1 VVSGLTKNNE
11 KSDTARALI
20 SRAKRYGSIHML
32 GLNTASMTVGALD
45 ANLQI
50 FKDSLVGKY
59 LTMKDFGW
67 AIIKLLNP
75 KTIMNNFR
83 GLGKS

>member
-1 VVSGLTKNNE
+1 MVSGLTKNNE

-67 AIIKLLNP
+67 AIIKLLSP

>member
-1 VVSGLTKNNE
+1 
-11 KSDTARALI
+11 
-20 SRAKRYGSIHML
+20 
-32 GLNTASMTVGALD
+32 MTVGALD

-67 AIIKLLNP
+67 AIIKLLSP

-83 GLGKS
+83 GIRKILANN

>member
-1 VVSGLTKNNE
+1 
-11 KSDTARALI
+11 
-20 SRAKRYGSIHML
+20 ML

-59 LTMKDFGW
+59 LTMRDFGW
-67 AIIKLLNP
+67 AIRKLLNP
-75 KTIMNNFR
+75 RTILNNFR
-83 GLGKS
+83 GLGKA

>member
-1 VVSGLTKNNE
+1 
-11 KSDTARALI
+11 
-20 SRAKRYGSIHML
+20 ML

-59 LTMKDFGW
+59 LTTKDFGW
-67 AIIKLLNP
+67 AIIKLLSP
-75 KTIMNNFR
+75 KIIMNNFR

>member
-1 VVSGLTKNNE
+1 
-11 KSDTARALI
+11 LI

-59 LTMKDFGW
+59 LTMKDFCW
-67 AIIKLLNP
+67 AIIKLLSP